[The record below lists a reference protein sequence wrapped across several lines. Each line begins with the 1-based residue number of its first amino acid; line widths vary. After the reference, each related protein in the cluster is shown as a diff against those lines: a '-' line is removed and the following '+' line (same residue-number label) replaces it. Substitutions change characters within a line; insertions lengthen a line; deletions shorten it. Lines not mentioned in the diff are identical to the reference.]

1 MEFERE
7 RRELVAAGRR
17 LARRRLVVG
26 TAGNLSAR
34 RGDLVLV
41 TPTGGDL
48 GRLTVDMI
56 TVVELADGTVRD
68 GRLAPTS
75 ELPLHLAVYR
85 ATGAGAIAH
94 AHGQASIAVGCTQD
108 ELPPVHY
115 ATVQLGG
122 VVRVAGYATF
132 GSAEL
137 AANVTAALQ
146 GRHAALMRNHGSVA
160 CGDGVAQACERLELL
175 EWLAELYCRAAALG
189 DPRVLRPAELAA
201 VAAELTRRGYG
212 ATQPAVEG
220 PATAG
225 PATAGPAT
233 AGPVADGPAGGHGT
247 V

>member
-1 MEFERE
+1 VEFEQQ

-34 RGDLVLV
+34 CGDRVLV
-41 TPTGGDL
+41 TPTGGHL
-48 GRLTVDMI
+48 GRLDPGMI
-56 TVVELADGTVRD
+56 TVVDLADGVVRD

-85 ATGAGAIAH
+85 ATGANAVAH
-94 AHGQASIAVGCTQD
+94 AHAPASIAVGCTRE

-137 AANVTAALQ
+137 AANVVAALH
-146 GRHAALMRNHGSVA
+146 GRHAALMRNHGSVS

-175 EWLAELYCRAAALG
+175 EWLAELYCRASALG
-189 DPRVLRPAELAA
+189 DPRVLGPDELAA
-201 VAAELTRRGYG
+201 VGAELTRRRYG
-212 ATQPAVEG
+212 APRPAIDTDAV
-220 PATAG
+220 
-225 PATAGPAT
+225 
-233 AGPVADGPAGGHGT
+233 
-247 V
+247 

>member
-1 MEFERE
+1 MELERE

-26 TAGNLSAR
+26 SAGNLSAR
-34 RGDLVLV
+34 RGELVLV
-41 TPTGGDL
+41 TPTGADL
-48 GRLTVDMI
+48 GRLTADMI
-56 TVVELADGTVRD
+56 TVVDLADGAVVD

-75 ELPLHLAVYR
+75 ELPLHLEVYR
-85 ATGAGAIAH
+85 ASGAGAIAH
-94 AHGQASIAVGCTQD
+94 AHAQASIAVGCTHD

-137 AANVTAALQ
+137 AANVVAALR

-160 CGDGVAQACERLELL
+160 CGDDVAQACERLELM

-189 DPRVLRPAELAA
+189 APQLLRPDELAA
-201 VAAELTRRGYG
+201 VGAELTRRRYG
-212 ATQPAVEG
+212 AVRPSAR
-220 PATAG
+220 
-225 PATAGPAT
+225 
-233 AGPVADGPAGGHGT
+233 GT
-247 V
+247 EIA